1 VIADIN
7 DELGHHVATSI
18 GLEKVSYHHCNVRN
32 EKQVEELVAFT
43 LEKYGTLDIM
53 FSNVG
58 IPGNMG

>member
-1 VIADIN
+1 
-7 DELGHHVATSI
+7 LGHHVATSI